1 MCVRRR
7 MSLVFGIIVS
17 SFFSTAIAF
26 GQNLE
31 IHYINVGW
39 GDSVV
44 VKGPDGTTVLLEA
57 GNTGMG
63 TSRVVP
69 YLQSIGIQPANG
81 LDYMIG
87 GHQHCDH
94 IGGLDEVIRAGY
106 DVRIQSYYNGSS
118 YQSSCVT
125 SWNAAAAGTTAS
137 TPVVPTAGSQIPL
150 GNGARLVFVAVNG
163 SIAGGSTV
171 SVSDE
176 NDRSIAVLVQYGG
189 FDWLWASDLG
199 GGSIDNACTGRSTTQ
214 VDVET
219 AVIQAISPGGAFPLI
234 SSGGIDVLHVNHHG
248 SESSTNKNWMN
259 YSKPAVAIIATG
271 AGQSEGWDFPR
282 KDVLENVLLAEAT
295 ACITVPSAFV
305 VQSEEGS
312 PAGSLTS
319 FAGYSVGNIQIT
331 TDGSSTFTLAA
342 DGQVSEGPNEVE
354 AAGLPRTFPLDDGAG
369 GIDTVPPVTS
379 MTAPLNGATVSGTS
393 TVNAM
398 ASDDVAVARVEFW
411 LDGALQSTGLTS
423 PYSWIWD
430 TTVSSDGPHT
440 LETKAFDVAGNQGS
454 STVVSVTVDNS
465 TASGL
470 DISDWKFVQSNS
482 AITYNLLP
490 GTVIPDNGYVLIG
503 RNATYGDE
511 RYRAPQP
518 VAKWR
523 SGMDYWE
530 ALKVKL
536 ERSERVKFLS
546 G

>member
-1 MCVRRR
+1 MCVRR
-7 MSLVFGIIVS
+7 MSQVFGIIVS
-17 SFFSTAIAF
+17 FLFSTAIAF

-39 GDSVV
+39 GDSVF
-44 VKGPDGTTVLLEA
+44 VKGPNGTTVLLEA

-69 YLQSIGIQPANG
+69 YLQSIGIQPSNG

-94 IGGLDEVIRAGY
+94 IGGLDEVINAGY
-106 DVRIQSYYNGSS
+106 DVRIRSYFNGSS

-125 SWNAAAAGTTAS
+125 SWNAAAAGTTAGA
-137 TPVVPTAGSQIPL
+137 PVVPTAGSQIPR

-163 SIAGGSTV
+163 SIAGGGRV

-219 AVIQAISPGGAFPLI
+219 AVVQAISPGGAFPLI
-234 SSGGIDVLHVNHHG
+234 SHGGIDVLHVNHHG

-259 YSKPAVAIIATG
+259 YSKPAVAVIATG
-271 AGQSEGWDFPR
+271 AGQSAGWDFPR
-282 KDVLENVLLAEAT
+282 KEVLENVLLAQAT
-295 ACITVPSAFV
+295 TCITAPAAFV

-312 PAGSLTS
+312 PTGSLTS

-331 TDGSSTFTLAA
+331 TDGLSTFTLAA

-379 MTAPLNGATVSGTS
+379 ITAPVNGATVLGTS
-393 TVNAM
+393 TVNAT

-411 LDGALQSTGLTS
+411 RDGALQSSDLTS
-423 PYSWIWD
+423 PYSWSWN
-430 TTVSSDGPHT
+430 TTASSNGPHT
-440 LETKAFDVAGNQGS
+440 LETKAFDEVVTKVAPLLYRSLLTTSLSLDWIFPTGNWFRRIQQPPTTCLLAPSFPTTATSSSGVTPRRPRS
-454 STVVSVTVDNS
+454 RHSGETPCQATLSISTPKEHFQRSTVRKTTRCITQ
-465 TASGL
+465 TA
-470 DISDWKFVQSNS
+470 
-482 AITYNLLP
+482 
-490 GTVIPDNGYVLIG
+490 
-503 RNATYGDE
+503 
-511 RYRAPQP
+511 
-518 VAKWR
+518 
-523 SGMDYWE
+523 
-530 ALKVKL
+530 
-536 ERSERVKFLS
+536 
-546 G
+546 